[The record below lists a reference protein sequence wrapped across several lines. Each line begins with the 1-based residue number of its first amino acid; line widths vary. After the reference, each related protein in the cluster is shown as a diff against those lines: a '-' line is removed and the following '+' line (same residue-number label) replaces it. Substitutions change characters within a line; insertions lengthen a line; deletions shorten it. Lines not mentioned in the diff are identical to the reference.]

1 MSLFKSASVVSAF
14 TLLSRIT
21 GYAREVLFAVFFG
34 ANALTD
40 AFNVAFRLPNLLRR
54 LFAEGAFAQAFVPT
68 LAATKAEQGEAR
80 TREMLAH
87 VATVLFWVLFLVSLT
102 GVLAAPWLVWAL
114 ASGLPADGEQA
125 AVVMTRWMMPY
136 IGLISFV
143 SLAAG
148 VLNTWGKF
156 AVSAFTPT
164 LLNICLI
171 ATMWLGVP
179 QIESWGY
186 PGIYAQAGGVMLG
199 GIAQLLLQLWALKK
213 INMLPRIGLTWKAVK
228 TSWQHEDTQRI
239 LRLMLPAVLGVSV
252 AQISLLINTQIAS
265 HLPAGSVSWLSYS
278 DRLMEFPTALLG
290 VALGVVL
297 MPQLAAARSAGDVQK
312 YSSMIDWGLRLVLLF
327 ALPCAVALL
336 VFSMPLVETL
346 FHYGK
351 FTANDVSQ
359 VTRSLMGYGL
369 GLLGLVAI
377 KVLAPAYFAKG
388 DMKTPVKI
396 AIVVLVFTQVLNFF
410 LVPHL
415 RHAALTLSISLGAL
429 LNASWLLMGLVRKG
443 SYQPQPGWGKTIA
456 QIVLATTLLAALLWW
471 LGQALAWGQLP
482 ALLRVAALLGCIAAA
497 GVVYFAALAALG
509 FPIKQLFRR

>member
-40 AFNVAFRLPNLLRR
+40 AFNVAFRLPNLLRH

-68 LAATKAEQGEAR
+68 LAATKAEAGEAR
-80 TREMLAH
+80 TRELLAH
-87 VATVLFWVLFLVSLT
+87 VATVLFWVLFLVSAA

-143 SLAAG
+143 SLASG

-179 QIESWGY
+179 QMQALGY
-186 PGIYAQAGGVMLG
+186 PPIYAQALGVMLG
-199 GIAQLLLQLWALKK
+199 GIAQLALQLWALKK
-213 INMLPRIGLTWKAVK
+213 IDMLPRIGLTWRAVK

-265 HLPAGSVSWLSYS
+265 YLPPGSVSWLSYS

-297 MPQLAAARSAGDVQK
+297 MPQLAAAKAADDAQRYSA
-312 YSSMIDWGLRLVLLF
+312 MIDWGLRLVLLF

-336 VFSMPLVETL
+336 VFSRPLVESL
-346 FHYGK
+346 FHYGR
-351 FTANDVSQ
+351 FTAHDASQ

-377 KVLAPAYFAKG
+377 KVLAPAYFARG

-396 AIVVLVFTQVLNFF
+396 AVAVLIFTQVLNYL

-415 RHAALTLSISLGAL
+415 QHAALTLSISLGAM
-429 LNASWLLMGLVRKG
+429 LNATWLLTGLVRKG
-443 SYQPQPGWGKTIA
+443 NYQPQPGWGKTVL
-456 QIVLATTLLAALLWW
+456 QISLATAVLGAAL
-471 LGQALAWGQLP
+471 WGVQQYIDWGSLP
-482 ALLRVAALLGCIAAA
+482 ALLRVGALLGVIAAV
-497 GVVYFAALAALG
+497 GLLYFACLALLG
-509 FPIKQLFRR
+509 FPIRQLMRR